1 MTGWRGLVP
10 WFAAATIAAP
20 LGACRREQR
29 PGFTL
34 RDTEGRRF
42 EARCE
47 PAAGCRLKQTGGPR
61 DPSGRSGVVLHR
73 QALLTVVCSAAPGS
87 AEREDV
93 RDCRALE
100 CATDRD
106 CPPEPGGPRYG
117 HCIGGLCDPTVIIPF
132 LCFPDTVIGEPCGG
146 PPDCCTDHCV
156 GGACADFCFELGDA
170 CSTSAE
176 CCSGTCRQNLCVY
189 AGCGEAGT
197 PCTSSANCCSN
208 RCDAASRCE

>member
-10 WFAAATIAAP
+10 WFAAVMIAAP

-29 PGFTL
+29 PGFSL

-47 PAAGCRLKQTGGPR
+47 PAAGCRIKQTGGPR

-117 HCIGGLCDPTVIIPF
+117 HCIGGLCVDPAGTVSEEDSAV
-132 LCFPDTVIGEPCGG
+132 LCLAGKG
-146 PPDCCTDHCV
+146 
-156 GGACADFCFELGDA
+156 LGRESPA
-170 CSTSAE
+170 
-176 CCSGTCRQNLCVY
+176 QV
-189 AGCGEAGT
+189 EAYSMGINCGT
-197 PCTSSANCCSN
+197 PCVVPRPC
-208 RCDAASRCE
+208 RQP